1 MQRFSKS
8 IPKKCIRHKVLKTM
22 IRRNQN
28 TTNNHRWGDS
38 ARSDRGWL
46 LPGALLLAM
55 VLVMVGCKTSEPVTT
70 QIDAETA
77 TNSRATQ
84 QQRSSASV
92 AEAARA
98 DSARA
103 AMLTELREM
112 IEDDFRNK
120 ASFAIDRLVKAQEF
134 FFDEQYR
141 AALNAV
147 MESLYVLP
155 TADANAL
162 AGAIYF
168 SFGEID
174 KANEHWQI
182 AYDMNPEVVN
192 MPYPG
197 LEQWNQNRLRG
208 ML

>member
-1 MQRFSKS
+1 
-8 IPKKCIRHKVLKTM
+8 M

-38 ARSDRGWL
+38 ARCDLGWL
-46 LPGALLLAM
+46 LPGAALLSLLLVIA
-55 VLVMVGCKTSEPVTT
+55 GCRTSTPVTT
-70 QIDAETA
+70 QNDAQPVQD
-77 TNSRATQ
+77 SRATQ
-84 QQRSSASV
+84 QQRSSASL

-134 FFDEQYR
+134 FYDEQYR